1 MTHVNHKQSVQAIAA
16 ATLGEKTERLTGNGA
31 LSFTLQVES
40 RTKILSFRL
49 GATAVPVTSAN
60 LILSV
65 QNPALGS
72 EFSCTVLTADMD
84 GAASVFYN
92 EPMFLEPGDVFRAE
106 WTNADSVSWGL
117 AVVYA
122 DLGAE

>member
-1 MTHVNHKQSVQAIAA
+1 MTHVNHKQSVQALAA
-16 ATLGEKTERLTGNGA
+16 ATLGEKTERQTGSGA

-40 RTKILSFRL
+40 RTKILSLRL
-49 GATAVPVTSAN
+49 GTTSVPVTSAN

-65 QNPALGS
+65 QNPNLGS
-72 EFSCTVLTADMD
+72 EFSCTVLTTDMD
-84 GAASVFYN
+84 GATSVFYN

-106 WTNADSVSWGL
+106 WTNADSVNWGL